1 MEYVEEGDVL
11 RYCVDVIS
19 NLASHQEECN
29 KYNTES
35 MLKDGVVDIILTVI
49 KKNPL
54 NTDIL
59 GSCIDAL
66 DGLI

>member
-1 MEYVEEGDVL
+1 
-11 RYCVDVIS
+11 
-19 NLASHQEECN
+19 
-29 KYNTES
+29 